1 MKKIIIL
8 FAVFLSM
15 NGIAYSQEMNQV
27 RIDADKIMLKDQMQ
41 SGGFE
46 MFFNQKMDKGE
57 ITRNATYYEPY
68 FDVVYNPASGSAQ
81 ISFKNEDQMSRRVVE
96 RFLYS
101 NHIKEVIIGTETLS
115 VTDFVNQF
123 LN

>member
-1 MKKIIIL
+1 MKKLIIL
-8 FAVFLSM
+8 FTVFLGI
-15 NGIAYSQEMNQV
+15 NGISFSQEINQV
-27 RIDADKIMLKDQMQ
+27 RIDVDKIMLKDQMK

-46 MFFNQKMDKGE
+46 MFFNKKIDKGE
-57 ITRNATYYEPY
+57 VTRNAAYYEPY

-81 ISFKNEDQMSRRVVE
+81 IAFKNEDQMSRRIVE

-101 NHIKEVIIGTETLS
+101 NNISQVIIGAETLT
-115 VTDFVNQF
+115 VQDFVDQF

>member
-1 MKKIIIL
+1 MKKLIIL
-8 FAVFLSM
+8 FAVFFGI
-15 NGIAYSQEMNQV
+15 NGFVFSQEINQV
-27 RIDADKIMLKDQMQ
+27 RIDADKIMLKDQMR

-46 MFFNQKMDKGE
+46 MFFNQRMDKGE
-57 ITRNATYYEPY
+57 ITRNAAYYEPY

-81 ISFKNEDQMSRRVVE
+81 ISFKNDDQMSRRIVE

-101 NHIKEVIIGTETLS
+101 NHINEIIIGTETLS

>member
-1 MKKIIIL
+1 MKKLIIL
-8 FAVFLSM
+8 LTVFL
-15 NGIAYSQEMNQV
+15 GIIGTAYSQEINQV
-27 RIDADKIMLKDQMQ
+27 RIDVDKIMLKDQMK

-46 MFFNQKMDKGE
+46 MYFNQKIDQGE
-57 ITRNATYYEPY
+57 VRRNAAYYEPY

-81 ISFKNEDQMSRRVVE
+81 ISFKNEDQMSRRIVE

-101 NHIKEVIIGTETLS
+101 NHITQVIIGTEVLP
-115 VTDFVNQF
+115 VKDFVDQF

>member
-1 MKKIIIL
+1 MKKLIIL
-8 FAVFLSM
+8 LTILFSI
-15 NGIAYSQEMNQV
+15 NGIAYSQEINQV
-27 RIDADKIMLKDQMQ
+27 RIDVDKLMLKDQMK

-46 MFFNQKMDKGE
+46 MFFNQKIDKGE
-57 ITRNATYYEPY
+57 VRRNAVYYEPY

-101 NHIKEVIIGTETLS
+101 NHITQVIIGTEVLP
-115 VTDFVNQF
+115 VKDFVDQF